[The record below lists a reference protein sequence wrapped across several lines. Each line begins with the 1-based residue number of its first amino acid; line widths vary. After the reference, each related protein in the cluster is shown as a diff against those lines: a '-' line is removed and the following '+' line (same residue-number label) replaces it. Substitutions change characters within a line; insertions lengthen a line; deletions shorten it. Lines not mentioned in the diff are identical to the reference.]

1 MTVAM
6 QLAGSG
12 GLGEFLAVVL
22 VTVGVFAA
30 VFGLGAV
37 FDYFF

>member
-1 MTVAM
+1 MSVAL
-6 QLAGSG
+6 QFAVSGS
-12 GLGEFLAVVL
+12 LSEFLAVVL

-37 FDYFF
+37 FDRFF